1 MKQQKV
7 YIAIALYKDAE
18 PQIIGVYSTK
28 EKTEANAYA
37 FSTTNSWV
45 NIIEKVVQ

>member
-18 PQIIGVYSTK
+18 PQIIGLQLGERDRKGGT
-28 EKTEANAYA
+28 
-37 FSTTNSWV
+37 V
-45 NIIEKVVQ
+45 NGKFQNLF